1 MDIVRVD
8 IAQAEHT
15 HANQRG
21 GRPEKRSSF
30 HAEDFLPA
38 HLFCQLKHGIWSSM
52 CCASEWIG
60 KSGVD

>member
-21 GRPEKRSSF
+21 GRPEKRSSI
-30 HAEDFLPA
+30 HAEQFLPA
-38 HLFCQLKHGIWSSM
+38 LCQLKHGIRSSM
-52 CCASEWIG
+52 HCASEWNG